1 MKLGI
6 KKKDLILVLV
16 VVILAVAAYFWHSA
30 MKTSGNEQVVVRIDG
45 VETGSYDLNQDQEI
59 PLNNG
64 TNILVIKDGMADMLE
79 ADCPDKLCVDQRAI
93 SKNHESIICLPNKVV
108 VEVISSDESQID
120 SMTN

>member
-1 MKLGI
+1 MKFGI

-16 VVILAVAAYFWHSA
+16 VLILAVAVYFWQST

-45 VETGSYDLNQDQEI
+45 VEAGSYDLNQDQEI
-59 PLNNG
+59 SLNNG
-64 TNILVIKDGMADMLE
+64 TNILVIKDGVADMIE
-79 ADCPDKLCVDQRAI
+79 ADCPDKLCVDQRSI

-120 SMTN
+120 TMTN